1 MAKAKR
7 RTRKAI
13 PDSIR
18 FEVFKRDQFK
28 CQYCGR
34 CAPDAVLV
42 VDHIDPVAKGGGNEI
57 VNLITSCR
65 ECNSGKSD
73 RKLDDDSIIA
83 KQRAQLEDLAERRA
97 QIEMMMKWR
106 AGMSSIENDEI
117 EAFCAEFTR
126 LVGFGLTPTS
136 REEARKM
143 ISKFGLARCLDAI
156 ARARD
161 QYFVLD
167 AEAGAE
173 NTATLESARRIWR
186 SVWVFAQPED
196 TQAAYLIRAIL
207 RNKLNDQGR
216 WFDAHK
222 WQSMSTIKQA
232 AAAGVPMEW
241 IKNATLAMGERFT
254 FTDWKRAI
262 EELGGE

>member
-1 MAKAKR
+1 MAKAKSK
-7 RTRKAI
+7 RKAI

-18 FEVFKRDQFK
+18 FEVFKRDQFR

-73 RKLDDDSIIA
+73 RRLDDDSIIA

-106 AGMSSIENDEI
+106 AGLSSIENDGV
-117 EAFCAEFTR
+117 EAFCAEFQR

-143 ISKFGLARCLDAI
+143 ISKFGLAKCLDAI

-167 AEAGAE
+167 HASKAA
-173 NTATLESARRIWR
+173 NTATRESAERIWR
-186 SVWVFAQPED
+186 SVWVFAQPAD

-216 WFDAHK
+216 WLDSHK
-222 WQSMSTIKQA
+222 WQAMSTIKQA
-232 AAAGVPMEW
+232 MSLGVPVEW
-241 IKNATLAMGERFT
+241 IKDATMAMGERFT
-254 FTDWKRAI
+254 FADWRRTI
-262 EELGGE
+262 EELRGE